1 MPYFIESDNAECSGW
16 ATVKDDGEVMG
27 CHQTKE
33 EAIDQM
39 VALSIAEDVEPGG
52 ERSVRDLPDN
62 YRPALSDDVPEGRA
76 CGNCVHYD
84 ESDVQGDKAFCHLWD
99 EYVRGDHYCNRW
111 ESSYMRA
118 EADELSVGDFVRWE
132 SAGGT
137 AQGEI
142 IRIVTEGTLDV
153 PDTDFT
159 LNATEENPAALI
171 AVYQRVRDGWV
182 ESDVVVGHRFATLTK
197 IDPLPEPSSE
207 DEASRQV
214 DTDPPEYIMNAAAR
228 GLELRGEGFGGD
240 GLTDKTIREA
250 RQMADG
256 VISEDKV
263 IRANAWGARHEPDL
277 DATSNSDPDDDGFPG
292 PGAVAHYLWGI
303 DPLNPDPAR
312 QWFARKAEQIQNER
326 DSEMTATMEK
336 RDTDNLVRHLEFRV
350 EKSADGL
357 TLDGYGAVFDQWTD
371 IEDAVGVYRERIAPG
386 AFKRT
391 LGMRMPILQFDHGSH
406 PLIGSIPLGR
416 ITNLSEDDHG
426 LRVKARLSDNW
437 LVQPVRDAIRD
448 GGITGMSFRF
458 RILDESWERSRNDG
472 MEERTIR
479 EVELY
484 EVGPVVFPAYEQT
497 SVGVRSRQVL
507 SALED
512 AEIRG
517 EIATILTAGTDLAS
531 LAEIEQDDPDSL
543 HSSEAGTP
551 TESHVP
557 IRTQKQRQALRVLA
571 GL

>member
-1 MPYFIESDNAECSGW
+1 MPYFIESDNPECSGW

-27 CHQTKE
+27 CHQTKQ

-52 ERSVRDLPDN
+52 ERSN
-62 YRPALSDDVPEGRA
+62 DDF
-76 CGNCVHYD
+76 
-84 ESDVQGDKAFCHLWD
+84 SSFDV
-99 EYVRGDHYCNRW
+99 
-111 ESSYMRA
+111 
-118 EADELSVGDFVRWE
+118 
-132 SAGGT
+132 
-137 AQGEI
+137 
-142 IRIVTEGTLDV
+142 
-153 PDTDFT
+153 
-159 LNATEENPAALI
+159 
-171 AVYQRVRDGWV
+171 
-182 ESDVVVGHRFATLTK
+182 
-197 IDPLPEPSSE
+197 
-207 DEASRQV
+207 
-214 DTDPPEYIMNAAAR
+214 
-228 GLELRGEGFGGD
+228 
-240 GLTDKTIREA
+240 
-250 RQMADG
+250 
-256 VISEDKV
+256 
-263 IRANAWGARHEPDL
+263 
-277 DATSNSDPDDDGFPG
+277 
-292 PGAVAHYLWGI
+292 VAHYVE
-303 DPLNPDPAR
+303 
-312 QWFARKAEQIQNER
+312 AEQIQNER

-497 SVGVRSRQVL
+497 SVDVRSRQVL

-531 LAEIEQDDPDSL
+531 LADIEQDDPDSL

-557 IRTQKQRQALRVLA
+557 IRTRKQRQALRVLA